1 MTAHPGRCGWCGDE
15 PLAIAYHDIEWGV
28 PRVDDRG
35 LFEMLTLEGAQAG
48 LSWMTILR
56 KRDAYRAAFADF
68 DVDRV
73 ARFDSAEVRAL
84 RQNPGIVRNR
94 LKIESTVGNARAVL
108 ALQADG
114 VTLKDFLWDFVAGR
128 PIQTG
133 YTTGHEIPAQTE
145 RSEAMS
151 RALKK
156 RGFRFCGPTIC
167 YALMQATGMVNDHVI
182 GCFRHRE
189 LAPSTPV

>member
-1 MTAHPGRCGWCGDE
+1 MTALPGRCGWCGDE
-15 PLAIAYHDIEWGV
+15 PLAIAYHDTEWGV

-68 DVDRV
+68 DVERV
-73 ARFDSAEVRAL
+73 ARFDAAEVRAL

-128 PIQTG
+128 PIQNA
-133 YTTGHEIPAQTE
+133 YTAGHEIPAQTE
-145 RSEAMS
+145 RSAAMS

-189 LAPSTPV
+189 LASSTPI

>member
-1 MTAHPGRCGWCGDE
+1 MTALPGRCDWCGDE
-15 PLAIAYHDIEWGV
+15 PLAIAYHDTEWGV

-56 KRDAYRAAFADF
+56 KRAGYRAAFADF
-68 DVDRV
+68 DVERV

-84 RQNPGIVRNR
+84 RQNAGIVRNR
-94 LKIESTVGNARAVL
+94 RKIESTVGNARAVL

-114 VTLKDFLWDFVAGR
+114 VSLKDFLWDFVDRR
-128 PIQTG
+128 PLQNA

-145 RSEAMS
+145 RSVAMS

-189 LAPSTPV
+189 LAPSTPI